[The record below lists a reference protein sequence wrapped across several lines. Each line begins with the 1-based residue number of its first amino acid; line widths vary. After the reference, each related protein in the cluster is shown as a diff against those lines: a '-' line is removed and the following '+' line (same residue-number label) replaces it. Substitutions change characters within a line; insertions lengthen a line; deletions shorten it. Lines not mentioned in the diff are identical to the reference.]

1 MKRFFVQL
9 HLWLSIP
16 FGIVIAIICFTGAL
30 LVFEDELL
38 ELRYPERYF
47 VENASNSPLPVSQ
60 LIEKVSHHLPD
71 TARVTGVKLEN
82 EADRT
87 YKFYITDGEGNCFVN
102 PYTGEITAKDERSTF
117 FRKVVRLH
125 RFLMHEY
132 QRGDTPW
139 GKWIVGTSTIV
150 FVFILISGLII
161 WFPKNR
167 KTLKRNLTIKLHSG
181 RFRFW
186 YDLHVAGGFYAA
198 IFLLLMALTGL
209 TWSFPWYRTPF
220 YTLFGAD
227 PAEMAKGRSHH
238 SQQQET
244 PELCYTTWDKMVKEM
259 QTRYPEY
266 NTISIQ
272 NNEITVNYKDYGNIY
287 ERDQFSFTPED
298 GTIVKT
304 TLNADRTQY
313 SRLRNWVY
321 CIHSGGWGGT
331 TSRLLYC
338 LATLLGVVFVF
349 TGYYFWIKKLIRK
362 KK

>member
-1 MKRFFVQL
+1 MKKIFIQL

-16 FGIVIAIICFTGAL
+16 FGIIIAIICSTGAL
-30 LVFEDELL
+30 LIFENEIL

-47 VENASNSPLPVSQ
+47 VESAGRTPQPVSQ
-60 LIEKVSHHLPD
+60 LVEKLQQHLPD
-71 TARVTGVKLEN
+71 TAKVTGVKMEN

-87 YKFYITDGEGNCFVN
+87 YKFYIDGGEGDCFVD
-102 PYTGEITAKDERSTF
+102 PYTGEVTAKDERSAF

-139 GKWIVGTSTIV
+139 GKWAVGVSTIA
-150 FVFILISGLII
+150 FVFILVSGLVM

-167 KTLKRNLTIKLHSG
+167 KMLKRNLSIKLPVG
-181 RFRFW
+181 KFRFW
-186 YDLHVAGGFYAA
+186 YDLHVAGGFYACV
-198 IFLLLMALTGL
+198 FLLLMALTGL

-227 PAEMAKGRSHH
+227 PAEMAKGRGHR
-238 SQQQET
+238 QQQEK
-244 PELCYTTWDKMVKEM
+244 PELCYATWDKMVDEM
-259 QTRYPEY
+259 QARYPEY
-266 NTISIQ
+266 NTISIR

-313 SRLRNWVY
+313 SILRNWVY
-321 CIHSGGWGGT
+321 CIHSGGWGGMA
-331 TSRLLYC
+331 SRIAYC
-338 LATLLGVVFVF
+338 IAALLGVVFVF
-349 TGYYFWIKKLIRK
+349 TGYYFWIKKTFLK